1 MLYEML
7 SGETPFSGDN
17 PFVVMN
23 NRLVNNPSPPRRVN
37 PHITPEMQEIIYR
50 SLEREPGDRY
60 KSAEAFMWDL
70 LHEDDVGSPERNGVV
85 GWMKRK
91 LPLARKTA
99 FYAALALTPIVI
111 FSLGLPLAA
120 LILYIVSK
128 KEDYSVGGPAGLQY
142 AANVQAPSG
151 RTTHRIAFKTRAR
164 LRLHLADRVGRSA
177 SLALEQRFSGAI
189 RGGKSRLAQAQV
201 DAKRFADEST
211 MRDRTEPT
219 HRVYMRFALRDELAG
234 FIS

>member
-1 MLYEML
+1 MGTPDYISPEQLKSQRGDQRSDLYSVGVMLYEML

-17 PFVVMN
+17 PFVIMN
-23 NRLVNNPSPPRRVN
+23 NRLVNNPSPPRTVN

-91 LPLARKTA
+91 LPLARKTV

-111 FSLGLPLAA
+111 FSLVIYL
-120 LILYIVSK
+120 
-128 KEDYSVGGPAGLQY
+128 
-142 AANVQAPSG
+142 
-151 RTTHRIAFKTRAR
+151 
-164 LRLHLADRVGRSA
+164 LRR
-177 SLALEQRFSGAI
+177 
-189 RGGKSRLAQAQV
+189 
-201 DAKRFADEST
+201 
-211 MRDRTEPT
+211 
-219 HRVYMRFALRDELAG
+219 
-234 FIS
+234 